1 MLQFSGK
8 HVSSTFHDHFN
19 MYFEML
25 PSLVRSLRILPRFV
39 VFVRAECR
47 VAPEPFPGVSGTTVA
62 SSVDIVASE
71 SDPS

>member
-1 MLQFSGK
+1 
-8 HVSSTFHDHFN
+8 